1 MNTIKGKL
9 KYEVQFNE
17 WWLHWGAIGE
27 KSQMI
32 DKSVDT
38 SKFVDGDIIEFKI
51 SMSAIEQRFRAF
63 PI

>member
-1 MNTIKGKL
+1 MNTYKGKL
-9 KYEVQFNE
+9 KFEAKFNE

-27 KSQMI
+27 KSQMV

-38 SKFVDGDIIEFKI
+38 SKFVDGETIEFKI
-51 SMSAIEQRFRAF
+51 TMSAIEERYRAF